1 MSVVATEFGRQH
13 EECETRVKARFS
25 RSEILEFLRG
35 IDEGR
40 ERSIASACARIGISR
55 QTYYDWRAQ
64 YGVTTAHHQLIEQLE
79 VNLQL
84 LSERLAVQQAV
95 LQSLRAQLGPVMTT
109 RVRAAKAAR

>member
-1 MSVVATEFGRQH
+1 MMASELRQQD
-13 EECETRVKARFS
+13 ESETRVKARFS

-40 ERSIASACARIGISR
+40 ERSIASACSRIGISR

-79 VNLQL
+79 INLQL
-84 LSERLAVQQAV
+84 LTERLAVQQAV
-95 LQSLRAQLGPVMTT
+95 LQSLRAQLGPVVQS
-109 RVRAAKAAR
+109 RPRGAAKVAR

>member
-1 MSVVATEFGRQH
+1 MVTTDINRRHQQDDSDA
-13 EECETRVKARFS
+13 RVKARFS
-25 RSEILEFLRG
+25 RSQILEFLRG

-64 YGVTTAHHQLIEQLE
+64 YGATTGHHQLIEQLE
-79 VNLQL
+79 TNLQL

-95 LQSLRAQLGPVMTT
+95 LQSLRAQLGPAMPVRT
-109 RVRAAKAAR
+109 RSAKVAR

>member
-1 MSVVATEFGRQH
+1 MVIELNRQQDDG
-13 EECETRVKARFS
+13 EARVKARFS
-25 RSEILEFLRG
+25 RAQILEFLRG

-64 YGVTTAHHQLIEQLE
+64 YGVASGHHQLIEQLE
-79 VNLQL
+79 TNLQL

-95 LQSLRAQLGPVMTT
+95 LQSLRAQLGPATP
-109 RVRAAKAAR
+109 VRARPAKVAR